1 MIRVLLVED
10 DENIAC
16 IIRGYLA
23 REGGYDVC
31 WAPDSERALDTAC
44 GGQDIILLDV
54 MLPGM
59 NGIEL
64 CRKLRQWYQCP
75 ILFISCLND
84 SGTIVQALESG
95 GDDYL
100 VKPFDN
106 VILHAKIQAT
116 LRRVHMDRAVVP
128 QTCSFRHFSFHAE
141 RQEIVK
147 DGKPIRLLAMES
159 HLLAYLIQHTG
170 ECFPASELYK
180 AVWAAKRG
188 ETAAPCPCTSAPCG
202 AKSRTIRRTPSIS
215 AVSGERDTASSRMKR
230 PLPHLP
236 DSGYR
241 VHHHISDS
249 VRTRLCAGSS
259 RLPIVHEV
267 RCRGFWRSS

>member
-10 DENIAC
+10 DENIAR

-147 DGKPIRLLAMES
+147 DSKPIRLLAMES

-180 AVWAAKRG
+180 AVWGGKAWGDSRTVSVHICTLRRKIENDPKNPVYIRSVWGKGYCFVAD
-188 ETAAPCPCTSAPCG
+188 EAPAAPSP
-202 AKSRTIRRTPSIS
+202 
-215 AVSGERDTASSRMKR
+215 
-230 PLPHLP
+230 
-236 DSGYR
+236 
-241 VHHHISDS
+241 
-249 VRTRLCAGSS
+249 
-259 RLPIVHEV
+259 
-267 RCRGFWRSS
+267 

>member
-1 MIRVLLVED
+1 M
-10 DENIAC
+10 
-16 IIRGYLA
+16 
-23 REGGYDVC
+23 
-31 WAPDSERALDTAC
+31 
-44 GGQDIILLDV
+44 
-54 MLPGM
+54 
-59 NGIEL
+59 
-64 CRKLRQWYQCP
+64 
-75 ILFISCLND
+75 
-84 SGTIVQALESG
+84 QALESG

-180 AVWAAKRG
+180 AVWGGKAWGDSRTVSVHICTLRRKIENDPKTPVYIRSVWGKGYCFVAD
-188 ETAAPCPCTSAPCG
+188 EAPAAPSP
-202 AKSRTIRRTPSIS
+202 
-215 AVSGERDTASSRMKR
+215 
-230 PLPHLP
+230 
-236 DSGYR
+236 
-241 VHHHISDS
+241 
-249 VRTRLCAGSS
+249 
-259 RLPIVHEV
+259 
-267 RCRGFWRSS
+267 